1 MFQVPAGPSSNLGYH
16 VGSFYVFNNGNPV
29 YVGGAN
35 AQGAGTS
42 FRAAVLPQCC
52 VNPPPGGGRVSAS
65 GQSIHVALIGVP
77 ASVSYEVLLCF
88 PTPAGNRC
96 SSFVTNTVDVDG
108 QGNGA
113 KDFSLPGATFIG
125 FVLVK
130 NHLNQNY
137 ETGFR
142 VQQLVMSIT
151 GFLLR
156 ESWVRLFFEVSSDEK
171 HGFAALDTAY

>member
-1 MFQVPAGPSSNLGYH
+1 MKSPRRLSTTDANGSANVMFQVPAGPSSNLGYH

-52 VNPPPGGGRVSAS
+52 VNPQPGGGRCSAS

-108 QGNGA
+108 Q
-113 KDFSLPGATFIG
+113 
-125 FVLVK
+125 
-130 NHLNQNY
+130 
-137 ETGFR
+137 
-142 VQQLVMSIT
+142 
-151 GFLLR
+151 
-156 ESWVRLFFEVSSDEK
+156 
-171 HGFAALDTAY
+171 